1 MDYRR
6 KMAAAA
12 GMLLAIIMLCS
23 GAGYFSHVHGH
34 NDGYAAGYQAAQNA
48 SNTQGREERKGE
60 GYQDGYEAGYESGLR
75 EGVSGYNLH
84 NPTYQEMN
92 EFLAEDTTS
101 LKAYVE
107 DEYVCT
113 DFSAEVNNNAEAQ
126 GIRCAIV
133 DIFYPEGYGH
143 TTVAFETTDRGLRF
157 VEPQFDEEVSL
168 IVGKSYSETN
178 DYTPPPKDDTIKR
191 FLVIW

>member
-6 KMAAAA
+6 KMATAA
-12 GMLLAIIMLCS
+12 GMLLAIIVLCS
-23 GAGYFSHVHGH
+23 GAGYFGHVHGH
-34 NDGYAAGYQAAQNA
+34 
-48 SNTQGREERKGE
+48 T
-60 GYQDGYEAGYESGLR
+60 DGYEAGYESGLR

-107 DEYVCT
+107 DEYVCV

-133 DIFYPEGYGH
+133 DVFYPEGYGH
-143 TTVAFETTDRGLRF
+143 TIVAFETADRGLKF

>member
-1 MDYRR
+1 MDYSP
-6 KMAAAA
+6 KASTKV
-12 GMLLAIIMLCS
+12 GSLLAFVVLCGS
-23 GAGYFSHVHGH
+23 AAFLSYLAGQH
-34 NDGYAAGYQAAQNA
+34 NGYDAGYQAAQNA
-48 SNTQGREERKGE
+48 SHTQGYDERKGD
-60 GYQDGYEAGYESGLR
+60 GYQDGYEAGYEAGLS
-75 EGVSGYNLH
+75 ECVSGYNLH

-113 DFSAEVNNNAEAQ
+113 DFSAEVNNNAEAR

-133 DIFYPEGYGH
+133 DILYPKGNGH
-143 TTVAFETTDRGLRF
+143 TIVAFETTDRGLRF

-168 IVGKSYSETN
+168 IVGKSYSQTN
-178 DYTPPPKDDTIKR
+178 DYTPPPADDTIKR